1 MSNFEVVSSDVEGWD
16 VRRTGEAQGDFSP
29 VTDWLVSQSSG
40 EPVPFPAASPYFAP
54 ERHPL

>member
-29 VTDWLVSQSSG
+29 VTD
-40 EPVPFPAASPYFAP
+40 
-54 ERHPL
+54 